1 MRAYVL
7 CGGLGTRLRSV
18 TGDTQKALVAV
29 HGQPFL
35 ASVLGQLAAAGIS
48 DVVLCAHYRADQ
60 VAAQLASLSAAS
72 GLPLQLV
79 VEGQLLGTGGALLN
93 ALSEQPPAGR
103 YLVLNA
109 DTFLQAEAYQ
119 QMAAATEDTILAI
132 DVADRSR
139 YGSLRLN
146 ASGALQAIDEKG
158 QQGAGLVN
166 GGVYAFG
173 TASFGGRQ
181 SLPCSLERELL
192 PDLLQRQPVQVCQY
206 AGQFIDIG
214 TPESFARYCAEV
226 QTSAVP

>member
-18 TGDTQKALVAV
+18 TGETQKALVAV

-35 ASVLGQLAAAGIS
+35 ASVLGQLATAGIS

-60 VAAQLASLSAAS
+60 VADQLASLSATS

-79 VEGQLLGTGGALLN
+79 VEAQLLGTGGALLN
-93 ALSEQPPAGR
+93 ALSEQPPASR

-109 DTFLQAEAYQ
+109 DTFVQADAYR
-119 QMAAATEDTILAI
+119 QMAAATEDTVLAI
-132 DVADRSR
+132 HVADRGR
-139 YGSLRLN
+139 YGSLRLS

-158 QQGAGLVN
+158 QHGEGLVN

-173 TASFGGRQ
+173 PASFEGQ
-181 SLPCSLERELL
+181 KSLPCSLERELL
-192 PDLLQRQPVQVCQY
+192 PDLLQRQSVQICQY

-226 QTSAVP
+226 QMSAMP